1 MRVSAHETG
10 FDPFPIVSFVLSVTV
25 KIFRH
30 QNHQISHLS
39 GPSEDVR
46 LDSLGN
52 KNNVQ
57 RRSSRVML

>member
-25 KIFRH
+25 RNK
-30 QNHQISHLS
+30 NYQISLLS
-39 GPSEDVR
+39 GPSEDVL